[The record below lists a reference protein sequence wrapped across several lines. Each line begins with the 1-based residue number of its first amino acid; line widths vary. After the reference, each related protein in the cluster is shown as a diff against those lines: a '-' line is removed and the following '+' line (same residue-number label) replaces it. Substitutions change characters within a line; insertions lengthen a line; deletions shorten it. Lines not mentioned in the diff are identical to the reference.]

1 MYMLKHTTILLI
13 LIIIFNC
20 ACAQDANFSQFYSS
34 PLTLNPANTGNFN
47 GSLRLAGNFRNQW
60 ASFNNAFSTTTFSV
74 DAPILL
80 TKMAPYN
87 RLSIGLNALT
97 DQSGNGLLK
106 QNYLAGSFSFKK
118 GFDAVSN
125 HSLSIGF
132 QAAYG
137 SANFNS
143 SLAKFEDQLTPGGF
157 LLTTTEPLQISNT
170 QKKIVDLNTGIIYN
184 ASNDNGRSLYFGAAV
199 NHLLEPVTT
208 SLNSDYYIK
217 RRYTVHGG
225 GYFPV
230 GVNTTLH
237 TSFQYQQQGDYREI
251 IVGGAASY
259 FIDGKSTSYYE
270 LYLGT
275 WLRYND
281 AIIPYVG
288 VEYNLLRFGFSYD
301 INYSSDKTAGAY
313 YRTAEFSI
321 IKVFNNNKSNLINCP
336 KF

>member
-1 MYMLKHTTILLI
+1 MLKRTAILLL
-13 LIIIFNC
+13 LIITCIC
-20 ACAQDANFSQFYSS
+20 ASAQDANFSQFFSS

-106 QNYLAGSFSFKK
+106 QNYLAGSFAFKK
-118 GFDAVSN
+118 GFDADAR
-125 HSLSIGF
+125 HSLSLGF

-157 LLTTTEPLQISNT
+157 LLSTSEPLQISNT
-170 QKKIVDLNTGIIYN
+170 YKKIVDLNSGLIYN
-184 ASNDNGRSLYFGAAV
+184 ASNEKGRSFYIGAAV
-199 NHLLEPVTT
+199 NHILEPVTT
-208 SLNSDYYIK
+208 NLNSDYYTK

-230 GVNTTLH
+230 GENTTVH
-237 TSFQYQQQGDYREI
+237 ASFQFQQQGDYREI
-251 IVGGAASY
+251 ILGGAASY
-259 FIDGKSTSYYE
+259 FINGKSTSYYE

-301 INYSSDKTAGAY
+301 INYSSDKTAGTY

-321 IKVFNNNKSNLINCP
+321 IKVFNSNKENVINCP

>member
-1 MYMLKHTTILLI
+1 MLKRITILLL
-13 LIIIFNC
+13 LIINC
-20 ACAQDANFSQFYSS
+20 ICARAQDANFSQFFSS

-106 QNYLAGSFSFKK
+106 QNYLAGSFAFKK
-118 GFDAVSN
+118 GFDAYAR
-125 HSLSIGF
+125 HSLSLGF

-157 LLTTTEPLQISNT
+157 LLSTSEPLQISNT
-170 QKKIVDLNTGIIYN
+170 YKKIVDLNSGLIYN
-184 ASNDNGRSLYFGAAV
+184 ASNEKGRSFYIGAAV
-199 NHLLEPVTT
+199 NHILEPVTT
-208 SLNSDYYIK
+208 NLNSDYYTK

-230 GVNTTLH
+230 GENATVH
-237 TSFQYQQQGDYREI
+237 ASFQFQQQGDYREI
-251 IVGGAASY
+251 ILGGAASY
-259 FIDGKSTSYYE
+259 FINGKSTSYYE

-301 INYSSDKTAGAY
+301 INYSSDKTAGTH

-321 IKVFNNNKSNLINCP
+321 IKVFNSNKENVINCP

>member
-1 MYMLKHTTILLI
+1 MLKRTTILIL
-13 LIIIFNC
+13 LIITCIC
-20 ACAQDANFSQFYSS
+20 SHAQDANFSQFFSS

-60 ASFNNAFSTTTFSV
+60 SSFNNAFSTTTFSV

-80 TKMAPYN
+80 NKMASYN
-87 RLSIGLNALT
+87 RISIGLNALT

-106 QNYLAGSFSFKK
+106 QNYLAGSFAFKK
-118 GFDAVSN
+118 GFDADAR
-125 HSLSIGF
+125 HSLSLGF
-132 QAAYG
+132 QTAYG

-157 LLTTTEPLQISNT
+157 LLTTAEPLQISNT
-170 QKKIVDLNTGIIYN
+170 NKKIVDLNSGLIYN
-184 ASNDNGRSLYFGAAV
+184 ASNENGRSLYIGAAV
-199 NHLLEPVTT
+199 NHIVEPATT
-208 SLNSDYYIK
+208 TLNSDYHIK

-230 GVNTTLH
+230 GENVTVH
-237 TSFQYQQQGDYREI
+237 TSFQFQQQGDYREI
-251 IVGGAASY
+251 ILGGAASY
-259 FIDGKSTSYYE
+259 FINGKSTSYYE

-288 VEYNLLRFGFSYD
+288 VEYNLLRFGFSCD

-321 IKVFNNNKSNLINCP
+321 IKVFNNNKENVINCP

>member
-1 MYMLKHTTILLI
+1 MLKRITILLL
-13 LIIIFNC
+13 LITNC
-20 ACAQDANFSQFYSS
+20 ICARAQDANFSQFFSS

-106 QNYLAGSFSFKK
+106 QNYLDGSFAFKK
-118 GFDAVSN
+118 GFDADAR
-125 HSLSIGF
+125 HSLSLGF

-157 LLTTTEPLQISNT
+157 LLSTSEPLQISNT
-170 QKKIVDLNTGIIYN
+170 YKKIVDLNSGLIYN
-184 ASNDNGRSLYFGAAV
+184 ASNEKGRSFYIGAAV
-199 NHLLEPVTT
+199 NHILEPVTT
-208 SLNSDYYIK
+208 NLNSDYYTK

-230 GVNTTLH
+230 GENTTVH
-237 TSFQYQQQGDYREI
+237 ASFQFQQQGDYREI
-251 IVGGAASY
+251 ILGGAASY
-259 FIDGKSTSYYE
+259 FINGKSTSYYE

-301 INYSSDKTAGAY
+301 INYSSDKTAGTY

-321 IKVFNNNKSNLINCP
+321 IKVFNSNKENVINCP

>member
-1 MYMLKHTTILLI
+1 MLKRFTILLL
-13 LIIIFNC
+13 LIINCIC
-20 ACAQDANFSQFYSS
+20 ACAQDANFSQFFSS

-106 QNYLAGSFSFKK
+106 QNYLAGSFAFKK
-118 GFDAVSN
+118 GFDADAR
-125 HSLSIGF
+125 HSLSLGF

-157 LLTTTEPLQISNT
+157 LLSTSEPLQISNT
-170 QKKIVDLNTGIIYN
+170 YKKIVDLNSGLIYN
-184 ASNDNGRSLYFGAAV
+184 ASNEKGRSFYIGAAV
-199 NHLLEPVTT
+199 NHILEPVTT
-208 SLNSDYYIK
+208 NLNSDYYTK

-230 GVNTTLH
+230 GENATVH
-237 TSFQYQQQGDYREI
+237 ASFQFQQQGDYREI
-251 IVGGAASY
+251 ILGGAASY
-259 FIDGKSTSYYE
+259 FINGKSTSYYE

-301 INYSSDKTAGAY
+301 INYSSDKTAGTY

-321 IKVFNNNKSNLINCP
+321 IKVFNSNKENVINCP

>member
-1 MYMLKHTTILLI
+1 MLKRTTILLL
-13 LIIIFNC
+13 LITNC
-20 ACAQDANFSQFYSS
+20 ICSRAQDANFSQFFSS

-106 QNYLAGSFSFKK
+106 QNYLAGSFAFKK
-118 GFDAVSN
+118 GFDADAR
-125 HSLSIGF
+125 HSLSLGF

-143 SLAKFEDQLTPGGF
+143 GLAKFEDQLTPGGF
-157 LLTTTEPLQISNT
+157 LLSTSEPLQISNT
-170 QKKIVDLNTGIIYN
+170 YKKIVDLNSGLIYN
-184 ASNDNGRSLYFGAAV
+184 ASNEKGRSFYIGAAV
-199 NHLLEPVTT
+199 NHILEPVTT
-208 SLNSDYYIK
+208 NLNSDYYTK

-230 GVNTTLH
+230 GENATVH
-237 TSFQYQQQGDYREI
+237 ASFQFQQQGDYREI
-251 IVGGAASY
+251 ILGGAASY
-259 FIDGKSTSYYE
+259 FINGKSTSYYE

-301 INYSSDKTAGAY
+301 INYSSDKTAGTY

-321 IKVFNNNKSNLINCP
+321 IKVFNSNKENVINCP

>member
-1 MYMLKHTTILLI
+1 MLKRITILLL
-13 LIIIFNC
+13 LIINC
-20 ACAQDANFSQFYSS
+20 ICARAQDANFSQFFSS

-47 GSLRLAGNFRNQW
+47 GSMRLAGNFRNQW

-106 QNYLAGSFSFKK
+106 QNYLAGSFAFKK
-118 GFDAVSN
+118 GFDADAR
-125 HSLSIGF
+125 HSLSLGF

-157 LLTTTEPLQISNT
+157 LLSTSEPLQISNT
-170 QKKIVDLNTGIIYN
+170 YKKIVDLNSGLIYN
-184 ASNDNGRSLYFGAAV
+184 ASNEKGRSFYIGAAV
-199 NHLLEPVTT
+199 NHILEPVTT
-208 SLNSDYYIK
+208 NLNSDYYTK

-230 GVNTTLH
+230 GENTTVH
-237 TSFQYQQQGDYREI
+237 ASFQFQQQGDYREI
-251 IVGGAASY
+251 ILGGAASY
-259 FIDGKSTSYYE
+259 FINGKSTSYYE

-301 INYSSDKTAGAY
+301 INYSSDKTAVTY

-321 IKVFNNNKSNLINCP
+321 IKVFNSNKENVINCP

>member
-1 MYMLKHTTILLI
+1 MLKRTTILLL
-13 LIIIFNC
+13 LITNC
-20 ACAQDANFSQFYSS
+20 ICARAQDANFSQFFSS

-106 QNYLAGSFSFKK
+106 QNYLAGSFAFKK
-118 GFDAVSN
+118 GFDADAR
-125 HSLSIGF
+125 HSLSLGF

-157 LLTTTEPLQISNT
+157 LLSTAEPLQISNT
-170 QKKIVDLNTGIIYN
+170 YKKIADLNSGLIYN
-184 ASNDNGRSLYFGAAV
+184 ASNEKGRSFYIGAAV
-199 NHLLEPVTT
+199 NHILEPVTT
-208 SLNSDYYIK
+208 NLNSDYYTK
-217 RRYTVHGG
+217 RRYSVHGG

-230 GVNTTLH
+230 GENATVH
-237 TSFQYQQQGDYREI
+237 ASFQFQQQGDYREI
-251 IVGGAASY
+251 ILGGAASY
-259 FIDGKSTSYYE
+259 FINGKSTSYYE

-301 INYSSDKTAGAY
+301 INYSSDKTAGTY

-321 IKVFNNNKSNLINCP
+321 IKVFNSNKENVINCP

>member
-1 MYMLKHTTILLI
+1 MLKHTTILLL
-13 LIIIFNC
+13 LITTCSC
-20 ACAQDANFSQFYSS
+20 ATAQDANFSQFFSS

-60 ASFNNAFSTTTFSV
+60 ATFNNAFSTATFSV

-80 TKMAPYN
+80 TKMPPYN
-87 RLSIGLNALT
+87 RLSVGLTALT

-106 QNYLAGSFSFKK
+106 QNYLAGSFAFKK
-118 GFDAVSN
+118 GFDAVAN
-125 HSLSIGF
+125 HSLTLGF

-137 SANFNS
+137 NANFNS
-143 SLAKFEDQLTPGGF
+143 SLAKFEDQLTPAGF
-157 LLTTTEPLQISNT
+157 LLTTSEPLQISNT
-170 QKKIVDLNTGIIYN
+170 YKKIVDVNSGLIYIAAN
-184 ASNDNGRSLYFGAAV
+184 ENGRSLYIGAAV
-199 NHLLEPVTT
+199 NHLLEPAT
-208 SLNSDYYIK
+208 STLNADYYIK

-230 GVNTTLH
+230 GAKTTLH
-237 TSFQYQQQGDYREI
+237 TSFQCQQQGDYREI
-251 IVGGAASY
+251 ILGGAASY
-259 FIDGKSTSYYE
+259 YIAGKATSYYE

-275 WLRYND
+275 WLRNND
-281 AIIPYVG
+281 AIIPYIG

-321 IKVFNNNKSNLINCP
+321 IQLFNNNKANLIKCP

>member
-1 MYMLKHTTILLI
+1 MLKRTTILLL
-13 LIIIFNC
+13 LIINC
-20 ACAQDANFSQFYSS
+20 ICAHAQDANFSQFFSS

-106 QNYLAGSFSFKK
+106 QNYLAGSFAFKK
-118 GFDAVSN
+118 GFDADAR
-125 HSLSIGF
+125 HSLSLGF

-157 LLTTTEPLQISNT
+157 LLSTSEPLQISNT
-170 QKKIVDLNTGIIYN
+170 YKKIVDLNSGLIYN
-184 ASNDNGRSLYFGAAV
+184 ASNEKGRSFYIGAAV
-199 NHLLEPVTT
+199 NHILEPVTT
-208 SLNSDYYIK
+208 NLNSDYYTK

-230 GVNTTLH
+230 GENTTVH
-237 TSFQYQQQGDYREI
+237 ASFQFQQQGDYREI
-251 IVGGAASY
+251 ILGGAASY
-259 FIDGKSTSYYE
+259 FINGKSTSYYE

-301 INYSSDKTAGAY
+301 INYSSDKTAGTY

-321 IKVFNNNKSNLINCP
+321 IKVFNSNKENVINCP

>member
-1 MYMLKHTTILLI
+1 MLKRTTILLL
-13 LIIIFNC
+13 LITNC
-20 ACAQDANFSQFYSS
+20 ICARAQDANFSQFFSS

-106 QNYLAGSFSFKK
+106 QNYLAGSFAFKK
-118 GFDAVSN
+118 GFDADAR
-125 HSLSIGF
+125 HSLSLGF

-157 LLTTTEPLQISNT
+157 LLSTSEPLQISNT
-170 QKKIVDLNTGIIYN
+170 YKKIVDLNSGLIYN
-184 ASNDNGRSLYFGAAV
+184 ASNEKGRSFYIGAAV
-199 NHLLEPVTT
+199 NHILEPVTT
-208 SLNSDYYIK
+208 NLNSDYYTK

-230 GVNTTLH
+230 GENATVH
-237 TSFQYQQQGDYREI
+237 ASFQFQQQGDYREI
-251 IVGGAASY
+251 ILGGAASY
-259 FIDGKSTSYYE
+259 FINGKSTSYYE

-275 WLRYND
+275 WLRYKD

-301 INYSSDKTAGAY
+301 INYSSDKTAGTY

-321 IKVFNNNKSNLINCP
+321 IKVFNSNKENVINCP

>member
-1 MYMLKHTTILLI
+1 MLRRTTILFL
-13 LIIIFNC
+13 LIITFIC
-20 ACAQDANFSQFYSS
+20 AHAQDANFSQFFSS

-60 ASFNNAFSTTTFSV
+60 SSFNNAFSTTTFSV

-80 TKMAPYN
+80 TKMSSYN
-87 RLSIGLNALT
+87 RISIGLNALT

-106 QNYLAGSFSFKK
+106 QNYLAGSFAFKK
-118 GFDAVSN
+118 GFDADAR
-125 HSLSIGF
+125 HSLSLGF

-157 LLTTTEPLQISNT
+157 LLTTSEPLQISNT
-170 QKKIVDLNTGIIYN
+170 YKKIVDLNSGLIYN
-184 ASNDNGRSLYFGAAV
+184 ASNENGRSFYIGAAV
-199 NHLLEPVTT
+199 NHILEPVTT
-208 SLNSDYYIK
+208 NLNSDYYTK

-230 GVNTTLH
+230 GENTTVH
-237 TSFQYQQQGDYREI
+237 TSFQFQQQGDYREI
-251 IVGGAASY
+251 ILGGAASY
-259 FIDGKSTSYYE
+259 FINGKSTSYYE
-270 LYLGT
+270 LFLGS
-275 WLRYND
+275 WLRFND
-281 AIIPYVG
+281 AFVPYVG
-288 VEYNLLRFGFSYD
+288 LEFNSLRLGFSYD

-321 IKVFNNNKSNLINCP
+321 IKVFNKNKENVINCP

>member
-1 MYMLKHTTILLI
+1 MLKRTTILLL
-13 LIIIFNC
+13 LIITCIC
-20 ACAQDANFSQFYSS
+20 ARAQDANFSQFFSS

-80 TKMAPYN
+80 TKMPAYN

-106 QNYLAGSFSFKK
+106 QNYLAGSFAFKK
-118 GFDAVSN
+118 GFDADAR
-125 HSLSIGF
+125 HSLSLGF

-157 LLTTTEPLQISNT
+157 LLSTSEPLQISNT
-170 QKKIVDLNTGIIYN
+170 YKKIVDLNSGLIYN
-184 ASNDNGRSLYFGAAV
+184 ASNEKGRSFYIGAAV
-199 NHLLEPVTT
+199 NHILEPVTT
-208 SLNSDYYIK
+208 NLNSDYYTK

-230 GVNTTLH
+230 GENTTVH
-237 TSFQYQQQGDYREI
+237 ASFQFQQQGDYREI
-251 IVGGAASY
+251 ILGGAASY
-259 FIDGKSTSYYE
+259 FINGKSTSYYE

-301 INYSSDKTAGAY
+301 LNYSSDKTAGTY

-321 IKVFNNNKSNLINCP
+321 IKVFNSNKENVINCP

>member
-1 MYMLKHTTILLI
+1 MLKRTTILLL
-13 LIIIFNC
+13 LIINC
-20 ACAQDANFSQFYSS
+20 ICARAQDANFSQFFSS

-106 QNYLAGSFSFKK
+106 QNYLAGSFAFKK
-118 GFDAVSN
+118 GFDADAR
-125 HSLSIGF
+125 HSLSLGF

-157 LLTTTEPLQISNT
+157 LLSTSEPLQISNT
-170 QKKIVDLNTGIIYN
+170 YKKIVDLNSGLIYN
-184 ASNDNGRSLYFGAAV
+184 ASNEKGRSFYIGAAV
-199 NHLLEPVTT
+199 NHILEPVTT
-208 SLNSDYYIK
+208 NLNSDYYTK

-230 GVNTTLH
+230 GENATVH
-237 TSFQYQQQGDYREI
+237 ASFQFQQQGDYREI
-251 IVGGAASY
+251 ILGGAASY
-259 FIDGKSTSYYE
+259 FINGKSTSYYE

-301 INYSSDKTAGAY
+301 INYSSDKTAGTY

-321 IKVFNNNKSNLINCP
+321 IKVFNSNKENVINCP

>member
-1 MYMLKHTTILLI
+1 MLKRITILLL
-13 LIIIFNC
+13 LIINC
-20 ACAQDANFSQFYSS
+20 ICARAQDANFSQFFSS

-106 QNYLAGSFSFKK
+106 QNYLAGSFAFKK
-118 GFDAVSN
+118 GFDADAR
-125 HSLSIGF
+125 HSLSLGF

-157 LLTTTEPLQISNT
+157 LLSTSEPLQISNT
-170 QKKIVDLNTGIIYN
+170 YKKIVDLNSGLIYN
-184 ASNDNGRSLYFGAAV
+184 ASNEKGRSFYIGAAV
-199 NHLLEPVTT
+199 NHILEPVTT
-208 SLNSDYYIK
+208 NLNSDYYTK

-225 GYFPV
+225 GYFPA
-230 GVNTTLH
+230 GENTTVH
-237 TSFQYQQQGDYREI
+237 ASFQFQQQGDYREI
-251 IVGGAASY
+251 ILGGAASY
-259 FIDGKSTSYYE
+259 FINGKSTSYYE
-270 LYLGT
+270 LYLGA

-301 INYSSDKTAGAY
+301 LNYSSDKTAGTY

-321 IKVFNNNKSNLINCP
+321 IKVFNSNKENVINCP

>member
-1 MYMLKHTTILLI
+1 MLKRTTILLL
-13 LIIIFNC
+13 LIITCIC
-20 ACAQDANFSQFYSS
+20 SYAQDANFSQFFSS

-60 ASFNNAFSTTTFSV
+60 SSFNNAFSTTTFSV

-106 QNYLAGSFSFKK
+106 QNYLAGSFAFKK
-118 GFDAVSN
+118 GFDADAR
-125 HSLSIGF
+125 HSLSLGF

-157 LLTTTEPLQISNT
+157 LLTTAEPLQISNT
-170 QKKIVDLNTGIIYN
+170 YKKIVDLNSGLIYN
-184 ASNDNGRSLYFGAAV
+184 ASNDNGRSLYIGAAV
-199 NHLLEPVTT
+199 NHILEPVTT
-208 SLNSDYYIK
+208 NLNSDYYTK

-230 GVNTTLH
+230 GENTTVH
-237 TSFQYQQQGDYREI
+237 TSFQFQQQGDYREI
-251 IVGGAASY
+251 ILGGAASY
-259 FIDGKSTSYYE
+259 FINGKSASYYE
-270 LYLGT
+270 LFLGS
-275 WLRYND
+275 WLRFND
-281 AIIPYVG
+281 AFVPYVG
-288 VEYNLLRFGFSYD
+288 LEFNSLRFGFSYD

-321 IKVFNNNKSNLINCP
+321 IKVFNKNKENVINCP